1 MNLLLPSIKDFWAN
15 FIIINMFGIYLADA
29 KSIVANAKIAL
40 GQINTIL
47 YFQNKKCFFFRRP
60 HQSGV
65 PLYMSFCNYQVQK
78 IFRLIL

>member
-29 KSIVANAKIAL
+29 KSIVANAKIAI

-60 HQSGV
+60 HQSGA
-65 PLYMSFCNYQVQK
+65 LYICLFVIIKYK
-78 IFRLIL
+78 KYLD